1 MSPDTIATIISV
13 SIVAL
18 AIAIIV
24 TVIVSK
30 IRHLSRTLFG
40 TSSLIEGI
48 QGVKEDQEQM
58 RETPRSLHG
67 MTSVYMP
74 MIKKD
79 FPELDVEQYMN
90 KTRSLL
96 RNYFSA
102 VESKRLGVIAE
113 EVTPNFT
120 NYVQGIIDQ
129 LSSVANTQHYED
141 VNIYDV
147 QIARYIKNGA
157 TVTILFEASVGYFS
171 YVTDMNN
178 EVTFGSRENRMQTI
192 YEVGLMYVQDADR
205 LHNRATALG
214 VNCPN
219 CGAPVKT
226 LGEKFCQFCGTA
238 IKEINIRSWKFN
250 SANEQTLQ
258 QRKF

>member
-1 MSPDTIATIISV
+1 MSPDTIAIIISV
-13 SIVAL
+13 SIVVL

-102 VESKRLGVIAE
+102 VESLRILQTMFRELSTSFHLLRIHSTMRMSIFTMFRL
-113 EVTPNFT
+113 P
-120 NYVQGIIDQ
+120 
-129 LSSVANTQHYED
+129 
-141 VNIYDV
+141 
-147 QIARYIKNGA
+147 
-157 TVTILFEASVGYFS
+157 
-171 YVTDMNN
+171 
-178 EVTFGSRENRMQTI
+178 
-192 YEVGLMYVQDADR
+192 
-205 LHNRATALG
+205 
-214 VNCPN
+214 
-219 CGAPVKT
+219 
-226 LGEKFCQFCGTA
+226 A
-238 IKEINIRSWKFN
+238 I
-250 SANEQTLQ
+250 
-258 QRKF
+258 

>member
-13 SIVAL
+13 SIVVL

-79 FPELDVEQYMN
+79 FPEPLGPKMN
-90 KTRSLL
+90 LL
-96 RNYFSA
+96 RFVIIPRFIGRSEISKWIGFPVRRSA
-102 VESKRLGVIAE
+102 ILI
-113 EVTPNFT
+113 PN
-120 NYVQGIIDQ
+120 
-129 LSSVANTQHYED
+129 
-141 VNIYDV
+141 
-147 QIARYIKNGA
+147 
-157 TVTILFEASVGYFS
+157 
-171 YVTDMNN
+171 
-178 EVTFGSRENRMQTI
+178 
-192 YEVGLMYVQDADR
+192 
-205 LHNRATALG
+205 
-214 VNCPN
+214 
-219 CGAPVKT
+219 
-226 LGEKFCQFCGTA
+226 GEG
-238 IKEINIRSWKFN
+238 ELW
-250 SANEQTLQ
+250 
-258 QRKF
+258 

>member
-13 SIVAL
+13 SIVVL

-120 NYVQGIIDQ
+120 TMFRE
-129 LSSVANTQHYED
+129 LSTSFHLLR
-141 VNIYDV
+141 IHS
-147 QIARYIKNGA
+147 I
-157 TVTILFEASVGYFS
+157 
-171 YVTDMNN
+171 M
-178 EVTFGSRENRMQTI
+178 RMSIFT
-192 YEVGLMYVQDADR
+192 MFR
-205 LHNRATALG
+205 L
-214 VNCPN
+214 P
-219 CGAPVKT
+219 
-226 LGEKFCQFCGTA
+226 A
-238 IKEINIRSWKFN
+238 I
-250 SANEQTLQ
+250 
-258 QRKF
+258 

>member
-1 MSPDTIATIISV
+1 MFRELLTSFHLLQIS
-13 SIVAL
+13 
-18 AIAIIV
+18 
-24 TVIVSK
+24 
-30 IRHLSRTLFG
+30 
-40 TSSLIEGI
+40 
-48 QGVKEDQEQM
+48 
-58 RETPRSLHG
+58 
-67 MTSVYMP
+67 
-74 MIKKD
+74 
-79 FPELDVEQYMN
+79 
-90 KTRSLL
+90 
-96 RNYFSA
+96 
-102 VESKRLGVIAE
+102 
-113 EVTPNFT
+113 
-120 NYVQGIIDQ
+120 
-129 LSSVANTQHYED
+129 QHYED

-250 SANEQTLQ
+250 SVNEQTLQ

>member
-1 MSPDTIATIISV
+1 MSPDTIAIIISV
-13 SIVAL
+13 SIVVL

-113 EVTPNFT
+113 EVTPILQTMFRELSTSFHLLQIHSTMRMSIFT
-120 NYVQGIIDQ
+120 M
-129 LSSVANTQHYED
+129 
-141 VNIYDV
+141 
-147 QIARYIKNGA
+147 
-157 TVTILFEASVGYFS
+157 F
-171 YVTDMNN
+171 
-178 EVTFGSRENRMQTI
+178 
-192 YEVGLMYVQDADR
+192 R
-205 LHNRATALG
+205 L
-214 VNCPN
+214 P
-219 CGAPVKT
+219 
-226 LGEKFCQFCGTA
+226 A
-238 IKEINIRSWKFN
+238 I
-250 SANEQTLQ
+250 
-258 QRKF
+258 

>member
-13 SIVAL
+13 SIVVL

-178 EVTFGSRENRMQTI
+178 EVTFGSR
-192 YEVGLMYVQDADR
+192 
-205 LHNRATALG
+205 ATALG

-250 SANEQTLQ
+250 SVNEQTLQ

>member
-13 SIVAL
+13 SIVVL

-58 RETPRSLHG
+58 RRTPRSLHG

-90 KTRSLL
+90 KTCSLL

-102 VESKRLGVIAE
+102 VESKGSALLRRRSLRILQTMFRELSTSFHLLQIHSTMRMSIFTMFRL
-113 EVTPNFT
+113 P
-120 NYVQGIIDQ
+120 
-129 LSSVANTQHYED
+129 
-141 VNIYDV
+141 
-147 QIARYIKNGA
+147 
-157 TVTILFEASVGYFS
+157 
-171 YVTDMNN
+171 
-178 EVTFGSRENRMQTI
+178 
-192 YEVGLMYVQDADR
+192 
-205 LHNRATALG
+205 
-214 VNCPN
+214 
-219 CGAPVKT
+219 
-226 LGEKFCQFCGTA
+226 A
-238 IKEINIRSWKFN
+238 I
-250 SANEQTLQ
+250 
-258 QRKF
+258 

>member
-13 SIVAL
+13 SIVVL

-58 RETPRSLHG
+58 RETPRSL
-67 MTSVYMP
+67 
-74 MIKKD
+74 
-79 FPELDVEQYMN
+79 
-90 KTRSLL
+90 L

-102 VESKRLGVIAE
+102 VESKRLGVISE

-250 SANEQTLQ
+250 SVNEQTLQ

>member
-13 SIVAL
+13 SIVVL

-171 YVTDMNN
+171 
-178 EVTFGSRENRMQTI
+178 
-192 YEVGLMYVQDADR
+192 
-205 LHNRATALG
+205 
-214 VNCPN
+214 
-219 CGAPVKT
+219 
-226 LGEKFCQFCGTA
+226 
-238 IKEINIRSWKFN
+238 
-250 SANEQTLQ
+250 
-258 QRKF
+258 

>member
-1 MSPDTIATIISV
+1 MKALKFSESRLSTKKTDKVQSMSPDTIATIISV
-13 SIVAL
+13 SIVVL

-24 TVIVSK
+24 IVIVSK
-30 IRHLSRTLFG
+30 VRHLSRTLFG

-48 QGVKEDQEQM
+48 QGVKENQEQM
-58 RETPRSLHG
+58 REIPRSLHG

-102 VESKRLGVIAE
+102 VESKKLSVIAE

-129 LSSVANTQHYED
+129 LASVANTQH
-141 VNIYDV
+141 
-147 QIARYIKNGA
+147 
-157 TVTILFEASVGYFS
+157 
-171 YVTDMNN
+171 
-178 EVTFGSRENRMQTI
+178 
-192 YEVGLMYVQDADR
+192 
-205 LHNRATALG
+205 
-214 VNCPN
+214 
-219 CGAPVKT
+219 
-226 LGEKFCQFCGTA
+226 
-238 IKEINIRSWKFN
+238 
-250 SANEQTLQ
+250 
-258 QRKF
+258 

>member
-13 SIVAL
+13 SIVVL

-102 VESKRLGVIAE
+102 VESKGSALLRRRSLRILQTMFRELSTSFHLLRIHSTMRMSIFTMFRL
-113 EVTPNFT
+113 
-120 NYVQGIIDQ
+120 
-129 LSSVANTQHYED
+129 L
-141 VNIYDV
+141 
-147 QIARYIKNGA
+147 
-157 TVTILFEASVGYFS
+157 
-171 YVTDMNN
+171 
-178 EVTFGSRENRMQTI
+178 
-192 YEVGLMYVQDADR
+192 
-205 LHNRATALG
+205 
-214 VNCPN
+214 
-219 CGAPVKT
+219 
-226 LGEKFCQFCGTA
+226 A
-238 IKEINIRSWKFN
+238 I
-250 SANEQTLQ
+250 
-258 QRKF
+258 